1 MATLFAVIIGSVV
14 MADPA
19 SAVRPSTV
27 SNATFEW
34 TVSDETNAAAFN
46 GQCNFWSGGESNG
59 TAATYGATGGNATV
73 LKLNASDTYV
83 PVSDFASRCLDK
95 NGAAVNFLSGVNAKR
110 LGQKVRFTGGT
121 GTLNPATGVSTLQW
135 SGTFSINFYGD
146 NVPFWIKDPKLTM
159 SSGGAGTITATMGGY
174 ASDINEPDVKVPLTP
189 QTNVVIAT
197 LSGVSASNTT
207 GFTTTPVYSG
217 VQYDVDPESGQAPQ
231 NRVNA
236 GWGSWPTSF
245 VDFQM
250 QTGLGSYWYSSGG
263 SIDVRKPPQALTVSY
278 GTVAAAPALTTSVS
292 PSANLNPKVSQALAV
307 TGTNFT
313 GFEASEAGVYVGLV
327 DASKWQPGQI
337 PNQADF
343 IGTTFVPKA
352 TITGGNLSTTV
363 TVAANAVTNTGASY
377 GVATFCAHG
386 CANTNRGF
394 DTFTPV
400 TFANEVMTDPALARA
415 GYGFQWD
422 APPHALHTAPFT
434 WSIGSTAT
442 TTGLPDGLS
451 IDPETGRV
459 SGTPTT
465 ESVTKVQII
474 VTDSK
479 TPRPRLYKKVYIFK
493 VAPEAMTIVPSTLP
507 NGSQGISY
515 GEVQLAGAGGTGL
528 YKFKRTAGVWPKGMS
543 MNGFGLVKGKPMEAG
558 SFPISIEVR
567 DELKFRST
575 YEFVLVVDP
584 PAPMVVAPESLPG
597 ATRLVAYSQQLST
610 AGGVGPFKYKLTTGI
625 MPTGMSVTGTG
636 LVRGTP
642 KVTGTFPIT
651 VTVTDSLKHTT
662 TKDYVLEV
670 L

>member
-1 MATLFAVIIGSVV
+1 MATLLAVIIGLVV

-19 SAVRPSTV
+19 SAVRPNTV

-46 GQCNFWSGGESNG
+46 GQCNFWSGGESDG

-73 LKLNASDTYV
+73 LKLNASDVHV
-83 PVSDFASRCLDK
+83 PVSDYNTRCLDK
-95 NGAAVNFLSGVNAKR
+95 TGQPVNFLSGASAR
-110 LGQKVRFTGGT
+110 RAGQKVRFTGGT
-121 GTLNPATGVSTLQW
+121 GTLNPATGVSTIQW
-135 SGTFSINFYGD
+135 TGTFSINFYGTL
-146 NVPFWIKDPKLTM
+146 VPFYIKDPKLTM
-159 SSGGAGTITATMGGY
+159 SAGGTGTITATMGGY
-174 ASDINEPDVKVPLTP
+174 ASDINEPDVRVPLTP
-189 QTNVVIAT
+189 QSNVVIAT
-197 LSGVSASNTT
+197 LSGVSSANTT

-217 VQYDVDPESGQAPQ
+217 VEYDVDPESGQAPQ
-231 NRVNA
+231 NRVNP

-278 GTVAAAPALTTSVS
+278 GTVAAPPALTTSVS
-292 PSANLNPKVSQALAV
+292 PSANLNPKVAQALAV

-313 GFEASEAGVYVGLV
+313 GFEASEAGVYVGLIE
-327 DASKWQPGQI
+327 ASKWQPGQV

-343 IGTTFVPKA
+343 VGTQFVSKA
-352 TITGGNLSTTV
+352 AIINSGFSTTV
-363 TVAANAVTNTGASY
+363 TVPANTVTDTGASY
-377 GVATFCAHG
+377 GIATFCAHG

-422 APPHALHTAPFT
+422 APAHELQVGPYT
-434 WSIGSTAT
+434 WSIGTTAT
-442 TTGLPDGLS
+442 TTSLPAGLS
-451 IDPETGRV
+451 LDPATGRV

-465 ESVTKVQII
+465 ESVTKVQIV

-479 TPRPRLYKKVYIFK
+479 TLKPRIYKKVYIFK

-507 NGSQGISY
+507 NGSQGIPY
-515 GEVQLAGAGGTGL
+515 GEVQLAVAGGTAE

-543 MNGFGLVKGKPMEAG
+543 MNGFGLVKGKPMVAG

-567 DELKFRST
+567 DGLKFRST
-575 YEFVLVVDP
+575 YEYVLVIDP
-584 PAPMVVAPESLPG
+584 PAPMVVSPEALPG
-597 ATRLVAYSQQLST
+597 ATRNVAYSQQLST
-610 AGGVGPFKYKLTTGI
+610 AGGVGPFKYVRTAGTL
-625 MPTGMSVTGTG
+625 PTGMTMTATG
-636 LVRGTP
+636 LVKGTP

-651 VTVTDSLKHTT
+651 VTVTDYLKHTT
-662 TKDYVLEV
+662 TKDYVIEV
-670 L
+670 S